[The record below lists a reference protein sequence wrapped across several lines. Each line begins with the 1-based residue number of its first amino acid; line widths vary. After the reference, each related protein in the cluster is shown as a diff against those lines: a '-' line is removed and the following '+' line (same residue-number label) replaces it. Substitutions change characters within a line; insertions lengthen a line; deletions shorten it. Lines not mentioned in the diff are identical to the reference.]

1 MIKMEIKCIQS
12 KSALSKTTLPGLDYS
27 LNPYRGC
34 GHGCLYCYAPAVLRE
49 KRQWGSFVDVKE
61 NLPQVLEKELE
72 KKEKGLVGIGTVTDA
87 YQPVESRYLVTR
99 NCLEKLLAR
108 DWPVCVQT
116 KSALVARDFD
126 LLAKFSHAEVGV
138 TIAMLDDSKR
148 ALYEP
153 GASPIEARFS
163 VLEKAKGAGLE
174 TWVFLGPV
182 IPGVTE
188 NGLEE
193 LIRRIAG
200 AGAKRILFDRL
211 RFHPGV
217 RERMGVSTGDKAYF
231 DGMDAKI
238 TRICGE
244 NGIRCGP
251 AFG

>member
-1 MIKMEIKCIQS
+1 MEIKCVQA

-49 KRQWGSFVDVKE
+49 TRPWGSFVDVKE
-61 NLPQVLEKELE
+61 NLPTVLEKELK

-87 YQPVESRYLVTR
+87 YQPAENKYNITR
-99 NCLEKLLAR
+99 QCLEKLLASG
-108 DWPVCVQT
+108 WPVCVQT

-126 LLAKFSHAEVGV
+126 LLARFPHAEVGV

-148 ALYEP
+148 AIYEP
-153 GASPIEARFS
+153 GASTIESRFS
-163 VLEKAKGAGLE
+163 VLEKAKNAGLE
-174 TWVFLGPV
+174 TWVFVGPI
-182 IPGVTE
+182 IPQVTE
-188 NGLEE
+188 NGLDS
-193 LIRRIAG
+193 LIARIAAAG
-200 AGAKRILFDRL
+200 AGRILFDRL

-217 RERMGVSTGDKAYF
+217 RERMGVAADKAYF

-238 TRICGE
+238 ARICGE